1 MSNWAKKTLESFA
14 NKGSELRVNSKLV
27 LEDREEWFSIFNSR
41 PMINKCSILT
51 ERLRNSEPLT
61 YGEFGLPPRSG
72 TFLLLTVDP
81 DGNCFWRSVA
91 KLILGDESFYHMIKL
106 ASVFNLVTE
115 YETWSELF
123 PNIFASDGDILHH
136 CLYKMAIDF
145 SWSNEFP
152 IRVASVALERI
163 ILCVQLRPDGDIL
176 GKIYVP
182 NEHNTK
188 AHINLAYH
196 RLHFNPFVST
206 DKDFTLNKVITKH
219 VLVSYSYKGYY
230 AIPADERGRRYRLN
244 KQRRALNA
252 IEDDIKKPNLTETTP
267 VPNVSKPDVE
277 ILNKAKL
284 SETFYSASVTES
296 IDQIS
301 ENFRPKILTPK
312 EINLLSKKW
321 RLVSNYKRI
330 KFYKEALTNNDN
342 SWQPTDHNE
351 LDQFKDRCFGPVPNT
366 KDIYWVDTIV
376 KELDI
381 QFPTPR
387 DKIEKVFIV
396 RWLTWS
402 DKYVVFYI
410 IDHQILT

>member
-1 MSNWAKKTLESFA
+1 M
-14 NKGSELRVNSKLV
+14 
-27 LEDREEWFSIFNSR
+27 
-41 PMINKCSILT
+41 
-51 ERLRNSEPLT
+51 
-61 YGEFGLPPRSG
+61 
-72 TFLLLTVDP
+72 
-81 DGNCFWRSVA
+81 
-91 KLILGDESFYHMIKL
+91 
-106 ASVFNLVTE
+106 
-115 YETWSELF
+115 
-123 PNIFASDGDILHH
+123 
-136 CLYKMAIDF
+136 
-145 SWSNEFP
+145 
-152 IRVASVALERI
+152 
-163 ILCVQLRPDGDIL
+163 
-176 GKIYVP
+176 
-182 NEHNTK
+182 
-188 AHINLAYH
+188 
-196 RLHFNPFVST
+196 
-206 DKDFTLNKVITKH
+206 
-219 VLVSYSYKGYY
+219 
-230 AIPADERGRRYRLN
+230 
-244 KQRRALNA
+244 NA

-301 ENFRPKILTPK
+301 ENFRPKILSPK

-351 LDQFKDRCFGPVPNT
+351 FEQFKERCFGPVPNT

-387 DKIEKVFIV
+387 DKIKKVFIV